1 MCGSLDDCD
10 PFSDLLSGSDDGFDL
25 SAGVL
30 GSPPNSPPTR
40 NTLQNELESQPGPA
54 TYDEIYDYMLSTN
67 DDDIDGC
74 SQIGCEW
81 NCGPAISESRSSA
94 TDGPATVALGQDT
107 TPHTSVQRI
116 EALVVDFLEQLSAAL
131 PSTEEEVK
139 DVLRRKL
146 KNPRKLEL
154 KLMDR
159 KKLCDDGAFGT
170 RTQSFPKGVHASIT
184 PFAQLFRI
192 ADLAHEAIE
201 DDLPVTKRSLFYRDV
216 QLFKRQSVVDK
227 VVDDLAATI
236 DTTRAQLNI
245 RASPKGLICGGGL
258 SIRTVGGDVIHV
270 TESEGTL
277 IPVPEDI
284 ASFDFSNK
292 IDWVLVVEKEAV
304 FQTLRQLCFVRHPFS
319 HRGTGVMITGK
330 GYPDLATRQM
340 VKTLSDNLPSTYVVP
355 SFFSS
360 ATIFS
365 RVPFV
370 TLVDGDAY
378 GLDIASVYK
387 FGSVALRHE
396 SYRLAVPRIECIGVW
411 ASELASLGIDKC
423 ALLPISRADEKK
435 ARSMLRRELPDR
447 WKKELVHMLY
457 TRRKAETEI
466 LSSVSCIP
474 GQPHP
479 LARYLADKISEQI
492 LALAWQPAS
501 GTSTED
507 DVDGSLFDEL

>member
-1 MCGSLDDCD
+1 MRVGLWTSNFRVAFERD
-10 PFSDLLSGSDDGFDL
+10 
-25 SAGVL
+25 
-30 GSPPNSPPTR
+30 R
-40 NTLQNELESQPGPA
+40 R
-54 TYDEIYDYMLSTN
+54 
-67 DDDIDGC
+67 
-74 SQIGCEW
+74 
-81 NCGPAISESRSSA
+81 SRPRWPWGR
-94 TDGPATVALGQDT
+94 TQF
-107 TPHTSVQRI
+107 Q
-116 EALVVDFLEQLSAAL
+116 QLSAAL

-139 DVLRRKL
+139 DVLRGKP

-154 KLMDR
+154 KLVDR

-170 RTQSFPKGVHASIT
+170 RTQSFPKGVCASII
-184 PFAQLFRI
+184 PFAQFFRT
-192 ADLAHEAIE
+192 ADLAHEAIM
-201 DDLPVTKRSLFYRDV
+201 DGLPVTKRSLFYRDV
-216 QLFKRQSVVDK
+216 QLFKKQSVVDK

-277 IPVPEDI
+277 IPVLEDI

-340 VKTLSDNLPSTYVVP
+340 VKTLSDNLPST
-355 SFFSS
+355 
-360 ATIFS
+360 
-365 RVPFV
+365 VPFV

-387 FGSVALRHE
+387 FGSVTLRHE
-396 SYRLAVPRIECIGVW
+396 SYRLAVPRIECIGLW

-474 GQPHP
+474 GDPHP

-492 LALAWQPAS
+492 LALAWRPISGAS
-501 GTSTED
+501 TD

>member
-1 MCGSLDDCD
+1 M
-10 PFSDLLSGSDDGFDL
+10 
-25 SAGVL
+25 
-30 GSPPNSPPTR
+30 
-40 NTLQNELESQPGPA
+40 
-54 TYDEIYDYMLSTN
+54 
-67 DDDIDGC
+67 
-74 SQIGCEW
+74 
-81 NCGPAISESRSSA
+81 
-94 TDGPATVALGQDT
+94 
-107 TPHTSVQRI
+107 
-116 EALVVDFLEQLSAAL
+116 
-131 PSTEEEVK
+131 
-139 DVLRRKL
+139 
-146 KNPRKLEL
+146 
-154 KLMDR
+154 
-159 KKLCDDGAFGT
+159 
-170 RTQSFPKGVHASIT
+170 
-184 PFAQLFRI
+184 
-192 ADLAHEAIE
+192 
-201 DDLPVTKRSLFYRDV
+201 
-216 QLFKRQSVVDK
+216 DK

-245 RASPKGLICGGGL
+245 RASPKGLICSGGL

-319 HRGTGVMITGK
+319 RRGTGVMITGK

-340 VKTLSDNLPSTYVVP
+340 VKTLSENLPSTYVVP
-355 SFFSS
+355 SFSSS

-387 FGSVALRHE
+387 FGSVTLRHE

-466 LSSVSCIP
+466 MSSVSCIP
-474 GQPHP
+474 GESHP

-492 LALAWQPAS
+492 LALAWQPTSGAS
-501 GTSTED
+501 TDD

>member
-10 PFSDLLSGSDDGFDL
+10 SFSDLLSDSDDGSNL
-25 SAGVL
+25 YAGVL
-30 GSPPNSPPTR
+30 GSLSNSPPTR
-40 NTLQNELESQPGPA
+40 NTLQNELDSQLGPA
-54 TYDEIYDYMLSTN
+54 TYDEIYDYTLSTN
-67 DDDIDGC
+67 DDDIDDC
-74 SQIGCEW
+74 SPIECEW
-81 NCGPAISESRSSA
+81 NCGPAISESRSS
-94 TDGPATVALGQDT
+94 TTNGPATVALGQDT
-107 TPHTSVQRI
+107 TPHASVQRI
-116 EALVVDFLEQLSAAL
+116 EAMVVDFLEQLSAAL

-139 DVLRRKL
+139 DVLRGKL
-146 KNPRKLEL
+146 KNPRKLKL

-170 RTQSFPKGVHASIT
+170 RTQSFPTGVRASII
-184 PFAQLFRI
+184 PFAQFYRI
-192 ADLAHEAIE
+192 ADLAHEAIVN
-201 DDLPVTKRSLFYRDV
+201 DLPVTKRSLFYRDV
-216 QLFKRQSVVDK
+216 QLYKKQSVVDK
-227 VVDDLAATI
+227 IVDDLAATI

-270 TESEGTL
+270 TESEVTL

-319 HRGTGVMITGK
+319 HRRTGVMITGK

-340 VKTLSDNLPSTYVVP
+340 VKTLSDNLPST
-355 SFFSS
+355 
-360 ATIFS
+360 
-365 RVPFV
+365 VPFV

-387 FGSVALRHE
+387 FGSVTLRHE

-411 ASELASLGIDKC
+411 ASELALLGIDKC

-474 GQPHP
+474 GELHP
-479 LARYLADKISEQI
+479 LARYLADKISKQI
-492 LALAWQPAS
+492 LALSRQYTS
-501 GTSTED
+501 GTSTDD

>member
-1 MCGSLDDCD
+1 MCGSLEDCD

-25 SAGVL
+25 CAGVL
-30 GSPPNSPPTR
+30 GSLANSPPTR
-40 NTLQNELESQPGPA
+40 NTSQNALESQLGPA
-54 TYDEIYDYMLSTN
+54 TYDEIYDYMLGTN
-67 DDDIDGC
+67 DDDIDGF

-81 NCGPAISESRSSA
+81 SCGPAIFESRSSA
-94 TDGPATVALGQDT
+94 TDSPATVALGQDT

-116 EALVVDFLEQLSAAL
+116 EAMIVDFLEQLSAAL

-139 DVLRRKL
+139 DVLRGKL

-170 RTQSFPKGVHASIT
+170 RTQSFPKGVRASII
-184 PFAQLFRI
+184 PFAQFFRI
-192 ADLAHEAIE
+192 ADLAHEAIV
-201 DDLPVTKRSLFYRDV
+201 DGLPVTKRSLFYRDV
-216 QLFKRQSVVDK
+216 QLFKKQSVVDK

-236 DTTRAQLNI
+236 GTARAQLNI

-258 SIRTVGGDVIHV
+258 SIRTVGGDVIRV

-340 VKTLSDNLPSTYVVP
+340 VKMLSDNLPST
-355 SFFSS
+355 
-360 ATIFS
+360 
-365 RVPFV
+365 VPFV

-387 FGSVALRHE
+387 FGSVTLRHE

-474 GQPHP
+474 GEPHP
-479 LARYLADKISEQI
+479 LARYLANKISEQI
-492 LALAWQPAS
+492 LVLAWQPIS
-501 GTSTED
+501 GAPTDD